1 MSVCTFENWWWWR
14 RDGKWDD
21 DNAVRI
27 PNTAWIF
34 CNFHCVCIEWMNEYM
49 QKHFPR
55 TFFLFHS
62 LALEWRDDVDEF
74 NVHGC
79 AGEYL
84 PSSSDIFIIL
94 RAFRP
99 FCCSGKDNSKKTQR
113 IFHWNREISSFKT
126 SKHMRWHNQGRSST
140 AHMQFSYENVWVPK
154 LRICE
159 GCLWWWRRNH
169 LLQIRIKQIKT
180 INVYGKLIL
189 FVMENALE
197 SKCCE

>member
-1 MSVCTFENWWWWR
+1 MKIQRRFECMCVCTFENWWWWR

-62 LALEWRDDVDEF
+62 LAPEWRDDVDEF

-99 FCCSGKDNSKKTQR
+99 FCCSNKAIRRKPKEFSTETEKYLLLKHRNTCGDITKAEAQQHTCNLAMKMYGFPSSEFVKDVCDGEDET
-113 IFHWNREISSFKT
+113 IFY
-126 SKHMRWHNQGRSST
+126 RSELSRL
-140 AHMQFSYENVWVPK
+140 K
-154 LRICE
+154 L
-159 GCLWWWRRNH
+159 
-169 LLQIRIKQIKT
+169 
-180 INVYGKLIL
+180 
-189 FVMENALE
+189 
-197 SKCCE
+197 